1 VHDRAS
7 TYWVTTRH
15 SGLFLSGGCDALTGD
30 DLRQIWRNH
39 LLGAAMVRHGDIAE
53 FVSLTLYPAG
63 NQHFTHA
70 LAEYRSLLEP
80 AARNCVRGCTFEE
93 YIHCLRGDDEIEAW
107 KDYLGTR
114 YLFAMPAVPG
124 TPDRSG
130 L

>member
-1 VHDRAS
+1 
-7 TYWVTTRH
+7 
-15 SGLFLSGGCDALTGD
+15 
-30 DLRQIWRNH
+30 
-39 LLGAAMVRHGDIAE
+39 VRHGDIAE